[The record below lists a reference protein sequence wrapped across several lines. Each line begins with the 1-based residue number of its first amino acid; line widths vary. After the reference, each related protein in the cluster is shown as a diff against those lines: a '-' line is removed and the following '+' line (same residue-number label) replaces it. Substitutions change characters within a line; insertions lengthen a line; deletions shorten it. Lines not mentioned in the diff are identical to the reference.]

1 MFSVLESSK
10 DIVDHFY
17 HYMSQELDADSI
29 VYQMITQKLL
39 IEDDLQSVTLATN
52 KYQKN
57 CFVLE
62 KVRLMNT
69 SSLTS
74 FCNLLQHVDHQKHIG
89 TTLLKG

>member
-1 MFSVLESSK
+1 
-10 DIVDHFY
+10 
-17 HYMSQELDADSI
+17 MSQELDADLI
-29 VYQMITQKLL
+29 AYQMVAQKLL
-39 IEDDLQSVTLATN
+39 TEDELQSVTLATC

-69 SSLTS
+69 SSLTL
-74 FCNLLQHVDHQKHIG
+74 FCNLLQHDDHQKHIG